1 MRDILTHE
9 EIIQNIDEYINNHST
24 MVAKYKKF
32 RKFYENK
39 VGEHY
44 SNRIVKNLRLQD
56 EVRRWLEASGD
67 IKIPHIDQ
75 NGSCRYISS
84 DLSIRDIIVESTL
97 PKSAINTLKT
107 YSVGVK
113 PEIDVG
119 DTEQEWVKEFE
130 VRENIHNKEKKI
142 IQEML
147 SVGNAFFKVEKN
159 NEKSDV
165 ILIPAEYVIVIPD
178 TYNETEAGAYVYY
191 CKKTNPITKKEYN
204 YVEIYQLDG
213 KVFKYNN
220 SLLKNEV
227 EEIVTGLKECSM
239 HHVKGLEDDK
249 DNQLYGASILDGLE
263 TTILEIVIRLTSNSY
278 LFNKVNNPSIVTSE
292 DFTDIDPE
300 TGEEVMQ
307 SGSMFR
313 AGSYEGANS
322 TRYIEPP
329 TSHVST
335 IYEHIKINMQ
345 NAYSQ
350 LGVNEISLGLSQD
363 GNIASGE
370 AFKKA
375 ITPTLNKCRDITN
388 NLRIPIT
395 YLYKQAYAIDNNGKD
410 LSMDIIF
417 NDGISL
423 SDKEN
428 IENES
433 LLVNNKILSRK
444 TVLMKRGYTEEEAEE
459 ELKKIAVEE
468 KMFTQIFDTVNEE
481 DID

>member
-1 MRDILTHE
+1 MIEILTHE
-9 EIIQNIDEYINNHST
+9 KIIRNINEYIEKHSK
-24 MVAKYKKF
+24 MIVKYRKF

-39 VGEHY
+39 VGEY
-44 SNRIVKNLRLQD
+44 FSDRIIKNLRLQD
-56 EVRRWLEASGD
+56 EIRRWLEPSGS
-67 IKIPHIDQ
+67 IKIPYANPD
-75 NGSCRYISS
+75 GSFKYMSS
-84 DLSIRDIIVESTL
+84 DLTIKDIIVESTL

-119 DTEQEWVKEFE
+119 DEEQKWVKEFD
-130 VRENIHNKEKKI
+130 VRENIHNKEKRI
-142 IQEML
+142 VQEVL
-147 SVGNAFFKVEKN
+147 TVGNAFFKVEKN
-159 NEKSDV
+159 NNKSDV
-165 ILIPAEYVIVIPD
+165 IVIPAEYVIIVPD
-178 TYNETEAGAYVYY
+178 DYNQTEAGAYIYH
-191 CKKTNPITKKEYN
+191 CKKRDDILEEEYD

-213 KVFKYNN
+213 KVFKYENAKNRN
-220 SLLKNEV
+220 SF
-227 EEIVTGLKECSM
+227 EEIITGLKECSM
-239 HHVKGLEDDK
+239 HHVKGFEDDK
-249 DNQLYGASILDGLE
+249 DGQLYGASILEGLE

-395 YLYKQAYAIDNNGKD
+395 YLYKQAYAIDNNGQD
-410 LSMDIIF
+410 LSIDIIF

-444 TVLMKRGYTEEEAEE
+444 TVLMKRGYTEQEAEE
-459 ELKKIAVEE
+459 ELQKISAEE

>member
-1 MRDILTHE
+1 MREILTHE
-9 EIIQNIDEYINNHST
+9 EIIQNIDQYINNHSS
-24 MVAKYKKF
+24 MVAKYKKYRTF
-32 RKFYENK
+32 SENK
-39 VGEHY
+39 VGEYY
-44 SNRIVKNLRLQD
+44 SGRIIKNLRLQD
-56 EVRRWLEASGD
+56 EVRKWLEPSGN
-67 IKIPHIDQ
+67 IKIPHIDL
-75 NGSCRYISS
+75 NGKCTYINS
-84 DLSIRDIIVESTL
+84 DLSIKDIIVESTL

-119 DTEQEWVKEFE
+119 DEEQKWLKDFE
-130 VRENIHNKEKKI
+130 VRQNIHNKEKKI
-142 IQEML
+142 VQEAL
-147 SVGNAFFKVEKN
+147 TVGNAFFKIEKN
-159 NEKSDV
+159 NNKSDV
-165 ILIPAEYVIVIPD
+165 ILIPAEYVIIIPD

-191 CKKTNPITKKEYN
+191 CKKKDPTTEKEYN
-204 YVEIYQLDG
+204 YIEIYQLDG
-213 KVFKYNN
+213 KVFRYSNGRD
-220 SLLKNEV
+220 KNTFEP
-227 EEIVTGLKECSM
+227 IITGLTECSM

-249 DNQLYGASILDGLE
+249 DNALYGAPLLVGLE

-278 LFNKVNNPSIVTSE
+278 LFNKVNNPSIVTPE
-292 DFTDIDPE
+292 NFTEIDPE
-300 TGEEVMQ
+300 TGEEIMQ
-307 SGSMFR
+307 TGSMFR
-313 AGSYEGANS
+313 AGSPEGATA
-322 TRYIEPP
+322 TRYMEPP
-329 TSHVST
+329 TSHVAT

-375 ITPTLNKCRDITN
+375 ITPTLNKCRDIVN
-388 NLRIPIT
+388 NLRIPLT
-395 YLYKQAYAIDNNGKD
+395 YLYKQAYAIDNGGRD

-444 TVLMKRGYTEEEAEE
+444 TVLMKRGYTEAEADE
-459 ELKKIAVEE
+459 ELQKIATEE
-468 KMFTQIFDTVNEE
+468 KIFTQVFDTLEDE
-481 DID
+481 DIE

>member
-1 MRDILTHE
+1 MRNILTHE
-9 EIIQNIDEYINNHST
+9 EIIQNIDEYINNHSA
-24 MVAKYKKF
+24 MVVKYKKF
-32 RKFYENK
+32 RKFYDNK
-39 VGEHY
+39 VGEFY
-44 SNRIVKNLRLQD
+44 SDKIIKNLRLQD
-56 EVRRWLEASGD
+56 EVRRWLEPNGT
-67 IKIPHIDQ
+67 IKIPHIDT
-75 NGSCRYISS
+75 GGKCSYINS

-97 PKSAINTLKT
+97 PKSSINTLKT

-119 DTEQEWVKEFE
+119 DEEQEWLKEFE
-130 VRENIHNKEKKI
+130 VRENIHNKEKRI
-142 IQEML
+142 VQEAL
-147 SVGNAFFKVEKN
+147 TVGNAFFKVEKN
-159 NEKSDV
+159 NDKSDV
-165 ILIPAEYVIVIPD
+165 IIIPAEYVIVIPD
-178 TYNETEAGAYVYY
+178 NYNETEAGAYVYY

-227 EEIVTGLKECSM
+227 EEIKTGLTECSL

-249 DNQLYGASILDGLE
+249 ENLLYGSPLLEGLE

-278 LFNKVNNPSIVTSE
+278 LFNKVNNPSVITSE
-292 DFTDIDPE
+292 DFTELDPE
-300 TGEEVMQ
+300 TGEEIMQ
-307 SGSMFR
+307 TGTMLR
-313 AGSYEGANS
+313 AGSPEGAAS
-322 TRYIEPP
+322 TKYMEPP
-329 TSHVST
+329 TSHVAT

-350 LGVNEISLGLSQD
+350 LGVNEISLGLSQE

-375 ITPTLNKCRDITN
+375 ITPTLNKCRDIVN
-388 NLRIPIT
+388 SLRIPLT
-395 YLYKQAYAIDNNGKD
+395 YLYKQAYAIDNNNKD
-410 LSMDIIF
+410 LSLDIIF

-433 LLVNNKILSRK
+433 LLINNKILSRK
-444 TVLMKRGYTEEEAEE
+444 TVLMKRGYTEAEADE
-459 ELKKIAVEE
+459 ELKKIATEE
-468 KMFTQIFDTVNEE
+468 KMFTQVFDTLEDE
-481 DID
+481 DIE

>member
-9 EIIQNIDEYINNHST
+9 EVIQNINEHINNHSK

-32 RKFYENK
+32 RKFAENK
-39 VGEHY
+39 VGEY
-44 SNRIVKNLRLQD
+44 FSDKIIKNLRLQD
-56 EVRRWLEASGD
+56 EVRRWLEPNGA
-67 IKIPHIDQ
+67 IKIPHIDSS
-75 NGSCRYISS
+75 GSCTYISS
-84 DLSIRDIIVESTL
+84 DLSIKDIMVESTL

-107 YSVGVK
+107 YSIGVK
-113 PEIDVG
+113 PEINVG
-119 DTEQEWVKEFE
+119 DIEQEWVKDFDI
-130 VRENIHNKEKKI
+130 RENIHSKIKKI
-142 IQEML
+142 VQEAL
-147 SVGNAFFKVEKN
+147 AVGNAFFKVEKN
-159 NEKSDV
+159 NNKSDV
-165 ILIPAEYVIVIPD
+165 IVIPSEYVIVIPD
-178 TYNETEAGAYVYY
+178 AYNETEAGAYIYY
-191 CKKTNPITKKEYN
+191 CKKKDYNEKEYS

-213 KVFKYNN
+213 KVFKYNDAN
-220 SLLKNEV
+220 NRNTFEP
-227 EEIVTGLKECSM
+227 IITGLNECSM

-249 DNQLYGASILDGLE
+249 DNSLYGAPILEGLE

-292 DFTDIDPE
+292 NFTEIDPE
-300 TGEEVMQ
+300 TGEEIMQ

-313 AGSYEGANS
+313 AGSPEGAGA
-322 TRYIEPP
+322 TRYLEPP
-329 TSHVST
+329 TSHVTT
-335 IYEHIKINMQ
+335 IYEHIKLNMQ

-375 ITPTLNKCRDITN
+375 ITPTLNKCRDIVN
-388 NLRIPIT
+388 NLRIPLT
-395 YLYKQAYAIDNNGKD
+395 KLYKQAYAIDNSGKE
-410 LSMDIIF
+410 LSLDIIF

-423 SDKEN
+423 SDKEI

-444 TVLMKRGYTEEEAEE
+444 TVLMKRGYTEQEAEE
-459 ELKKIAVEE
+459 ELKKISAEE

>member
-1 MRDILTHE
+1 MREILTHE
-9 EIIQNIDEYINNHST
+9 EIIQNIDEYINNHSAMT
-24 MVAKYKKF
+24 AKYKKF

-39 VGEHY
+39 VGEFY
-44 SNRIVKNLRLQD
+44 SDRIIKNLRLQD
-56 EVRRWLEASGD
+56 EVRKWLEPSGN
-67 IKIPHIDQ
+67 IKIPHIDTE
-75 NGSCRYISS
+75 GKCSYINS

-119 DTEQEWVKEFE
+119 DTEQEWVKGFE
-130 VRENIHNKEKKI
+130 IRENIHNKEKKI
-142 IQEML
+142 VQEML

-159 NEKSDV
+159 NNKSD
-165 ILIPAEYVIVIPD
+165 IIIIPAEYVIVIPD

-191 CKKTNPITKKEYN
+191 CKRINPITKKEYN

-213 KVFKYNN
+213 KVFRYNN

-227 EEIVTGLKECSM
+227 EEIVTGLKECSI

-249 DNQLYGASILDGLE
+249 DDTLYGAPILDGLE
-263 TTILEIVIRLTSNSY
+263 TTMLEIVIRLTSNSY
-278 LFNKVNNPSIVTSE
+278 LFNKVNNPSIVTPE
-292 DFTDIDPE
+292 NFTEIDPE
-300 TGEEVMQ
+300 TGEEIMQ
-307 SGSMFR
+307 TGSMFR
-313 AGSYEGANS
+313 AGSPEGAGA
-322 TRYIEPP
+322 TRYLEPP
-329 TSHVST
+329 TSHVTT

-363 GNIASGE
+363 GNITSGE

-375 ITPTLNKCRDITN
+375 ITPTLNKCRDIVN
-388 NLRIPIT
+388 NLRIPLT
-395 YLYKQAYAIDNNGKD
+395 YLYKQAYAIDNSGSD

-444 TVLMKRGYTEEEAEE
+444 TVLMKRGYTEAEADE
-459 ELKKIAVEE
+459 ELQKISAEE
-468 KMFTQIFDTVNEE
+468 KMFTQVFDTLEDE
-481 DID
+481 DIE

>member
-1 MRDILTHE
+1 MREILTHE
-9 EIIQNIDEYINNHST
+9 EIIQNIDEYINNHSAMT
-24 MVAKYKKF
+24 AKYKKF

-39 VGEHY
+39 VGEFY
-44 SNRIVKNLRLQD
+44 SDRIIKNLRLQD
-56 EVRRWLEASGD
+56 EVRKWLEPSGN
-67 IKIPHIDQ
+67 IKIPHIDTE
-75 NGSCRYISS
+75 GKCSYINS

-119 DTEQEWVKEFE
+119 DTEQEWVKGFE
-130 VRENIHNKEKKI
+130 IRENIHNKEKKI
-142 IQEML
+142 VQEML

-159 NEKSDV
+159 NNKSD
-165 ILIPAEYVIVIPD
+165 IIIIPAEYVIVIPD

-191 CKKTNPITKKEYN
+191 CKRINPITKKEYN

-213 KVFKYNN
+213 KVFRYNN

-227 EEIVTGLKECSM
+227 EEIVTGLKECSI

-249 DNQLYGASILDGLE
+249 DDTLYGAPILDGLE
-263 TTILEIVIRLTSNSY
+263 TTMLEIVIRLTSNSY
-278 LFNKVNNPSIVTSE
+278 LFNKVNNPSIVTPE
-292 DFTDIDPE
+292 NFTEIDPE
-300 TGEEVMQ
+300 TGEEIMQ
-307 SGSMFR
+307 TGSMFR
-313 AGSYEGANS
+313 AGSPEGAGA
-322 TRYIEPP
+322 TRYLEPP
-329 TSHVST
+329 TSHVTT

-375 ITPTLNKCRDITN
+375 ITPTLNKCRDIVN
-388 NLRIPIT
+388 NLRIPLT
-395 YLYKQAYAIDNNGKD
+395 YLYKQAYAIDNSGSD

-444 TVLMKRGYTEEEAEE
+444 TVLMKRGYTEAEADE
-459 ELKKIAVEE
+459 ELQKISAEE
-468 KMFTQIFDTVNEE
+468 KMFTQVFDTLEDE
-481 DID
+481 DIE

>member
-9 EIIQNIDEYINNHST
+9 EIIQNIDEYINNHSK

-39 VGEHY
+39 VGEFY
-44 SNRIVKNLRLQD
+44 SDRIIKNLRLQD
-56 EVRRWLEASGD
+56 EVRKWLEPSGD
-67 IKIPHIDQ
+67 IKIPHIDTE
-75 NGSCRYISS
+75 GKCSYINS
-84 DLSIRDIIVESTL
+84 DLSIKDIIVESTL

-119 DTEQEWVKEFE
+119 DTEQEWVKDFE
-130 VRENIHNKEKKI
+130 IRENIHNKEKKI
-142 IQEML
+142 VQEML

-159 NEKSDV
+159 DNKSD
-165 ILIPAEYVIVIPD
+165 IIIIPAEYVIVIPD

-191 CKKTNPITKKEYN
+191 CKRTNPITKKEYN

-213 KVFKYNN
+213 KVFRYNN

-227 EEIVTGLKECSM
+227 EEIVIGLKECSI
-239 HHVKGLEDDK
+239 HHIKGLEDDK
-249 DNQLYGASILDGLE
+249 DDTLYGAPILDGLE
-263 TTILEIVIRLTSNSY
+263 TTMLEIVIRLTSNSY
-278 LFNKVNNPSIVTSE
+278 LFNKVNNPSIVTPE
-292 DFTDIDPE
+292 NFTEIDPE
-300 TGEEVMQ
+300 TGEEIMQ
-307 SGSMFR
+307 TGSMFR
-313 AGSYEGANS
+313 AGSPEGAAA
-322 TRYIEPP
+322 TRYLEPP
-329 TSHVST
+329 TSHVTT

-350 LGVNEISLGLSQD
+350 LGVNEISLGLSQN

-375 ITPTLNKCRDITN
+375 ITPTLNKCRDIVN
-388 NLRIPIT
+388 NLRIPLT
-395 YLYKQAYAIDNNGKD
+395 YLYKQAYAIDNGRRD

-444 TVLMKRGYTEEEAEE
+444 TVLMKRGYTEAEADE
-459 ELKKIAVEE
+459 ELQKISAEE
-468 KMFTQIFDTVNEE
+468 KMFTQVFDTLNDE
-481 DID
+481 DIE